1 MRQVFISH
9 VEEDKSIAEQIARG
23 LEEAGY
29 TTWYYERD
37 SLPGLSYLIQ
47 ISQALKQAQAVV
59 LIISQDALGSL
70 QVTSE
75 IVQAYESRKPFMP
88 VLRGITHDEFQ
99 RRQPEWRHAVGP
111 ATSIPIPPE
120 GVSAILPRIIA
131 GLETLQ
137 VQPRR
142 GPPPISPPEQAPV
155 PSPASTP
162 VRRPW
167 PLWLCVLLPCIVT
180 AILLGASALLKKDSE
195 VEVSLQVNRVSFMT
209 GERGPDSLFHSVR
222 LNSLS
227 LLNFQQLELGAGELD
242 MATATDPHNDTP
254 SAWQRLGAGSN
265 IVITARD
272 DFAAIHLEDVTF
284 QQLTI
289 PPGSVITLALD
300 EREPDYLNLQV
311 DRGETS
317 GSVTVHKVLQ
327 LSCNYCR
334 VSGLSSPRDFDS
346 QLLRFTSGRDH
357 MLTFALPSGP
367 RTMTLA
373 LPPGTT
379 LIEEDISLTREINF
393 TQMEEGR
400 RTSTLI
406 GAGGKITFA
415 GLKGK
420 EAQVRAGDFVILGDV
435 QDGVIT
441 KLQIGQGLHLT
452 LHGRVGKL
460 ATGPPKFVQDRLP
473 SVLEW
478 LLVCHPWVIYLYAL
492 ALIAITVLPMLTRL
506 RLMRKGE

>member
-23 LEEAGY
+23 LEVAGY

-47 ISQALKQAQAVV
+47 VSQALKQAQAVV

-75 IVQAYESRKPFMP
+75 VVQAYESRKPFMP

-111 ATSIPIPPE
+111 ATSISIPPE

-155 PSPASTP
+155 PSPAATP

-167 PLWLCVLLPCIVT
+167 PAWLRVLLPCIVT
-180 AILLGASALLKKDSE
+180 ALLLGASALLKKDSE
-195 VEVSLQVNRVSFMT
+195 VEVSLQVSRVSFMI
-209 GERGPDSLFHSVR
+209 GERGPESLFHSVR
-222 LNSLS
+222 LNSLR

-242 MATATDPHNDTP
+242 MATATDPP
-254 SAWQRLGAGSN
+254 SDWQWLGAGSN
-265 IVITARD
+265 IVIIARQ
-272 DFAAIHLEDVTF
+272 DFADIYLEDVTF

-289 PPGSVITLALD
+289 PPGSVITLASD
-300 EREPDYLNLQV
+300 EREPDHLNLQV

-327 LSCNYCR
+327 LSCDYCG
-334 VSGLSSPRDFDS
+334 VSGLSPPRDFES
-346 QLLRFTSGRDH
+346 QLLRFTSGREH
-357 MLTFALPSGP
+357 VITFSLRSGP

-379 LIEEDISLTREINF
+379 LIEEGISLAREIDF
-393 TQMEEGR
+393 TQMDGGR

-406 GAGGKITFA
+406 GTGGEITFA

-420 EAQVRAGDFVILGDV
+420 EVQARAGDFVILGDL

-441 KLQIGQGLHLT
+441 KLQIGKGIHLT

-473 SVLEW
+473 SILEW
-478 LLVCHPWVIYLYAL
+478 LLARHPWMLYLYAL
-492 ALIAITVLPMLTRL
+492 VFVATTVLPMLTRL